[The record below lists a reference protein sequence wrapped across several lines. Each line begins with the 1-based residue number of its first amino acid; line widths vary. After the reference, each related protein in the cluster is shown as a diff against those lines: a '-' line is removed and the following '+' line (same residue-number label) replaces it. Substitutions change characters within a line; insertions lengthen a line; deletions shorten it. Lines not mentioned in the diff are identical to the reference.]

1 MVSCGAT
8 VDSRA
13 AHLKRPRRGLFARRT
28 VRRASVAL
36 AVFSSVL
43 ERALKKQSA
52 AVTAPPCFGRWPR
65 SSPLHRGCF
74 CAVFSDV
81 AAAVRIHPRAPLETD
96 TKQKA
101 QRDRPHWERQ
111 LWGNWGFASRAAKN
125 SPLGCFC
132 AVFSDVAAAV
142 RIHPR
147 LWPQR
152 SYIRKTPVYFYTS
165 VFLVGAGGFE
175 PPKLKAADLQSVPI
189 GHSGTRPYSLFAV
202 LRTACIYYH
211 RFSSLSIFFVQIFRF
226 LRCPAGSK
234 MVECGLEKTAVQAI
248 LGHKNFSTT
257 ANKYVSHN
265 DPAYLLQEMKKMKY

>member
-1 MVSCGAT
+1 MWDNC
-8 VDSRA
+8 
-13 AHLKRPRRGLFARRT
+13 
-28 VRRASVAL
+28 
-36 AVFSSVL
+36 
-43 ERALKKQSA
+43 
-52 AVTAPPCFGRWPR
+52 
-65 SSPLHRGCF
+65 
-74 CAVFSDV
+74 
-81 AAAVRIHPRAPLETD
+81 
-96 TKQKA
+96 
-101 QRDRPHWERQ
+101 
-111 LWGNWGFASRAAKN
+111 GFASRAAKKEHGLRLPASASCLGRHSHPAGRCPN
-125 SPLGCFC
+125 SSSLFRLLAALVAVALGCFC

-226 LRCPAGSK
+226 LRCPAGS
-234 MVECGLEKTAVQAI
+234 T
-248 LGHKNFSTT
+248 
-257 ANKYVSHN
+257 
-265 DPAYLLQEMKKMKY
+265 PAPVLLARLFAYRSFVWLPAAFPCMDRR

>member
-1 MVSCGAT
+1 MRLPASASCLGRHSHPAGRCPN
-8 VDSRA
+8 SSSLFRPLA
-13 AHLKRPRRGLFARRT
+13 AL
-28 VRRASVAL
+28 VA
-36 AVFSSVL
+36 
-43 ERALKKQSA
+43 
-52 AVTAPPCFGRWPR
+52 
-65 SSPLHRGCF
+65 
-74 CAVFSDV
+74 V
-81 AAAVRIHPRAPLETD
+81 A
-96 TKQKA
+96 
-101 QRDRPHWERQ
+101 
-111 LWGNWGFASRAAKN
+111 
-125 SPLGCFC
+125 LGCFC

-226 LRCPAGSK
+226 LRCPPLFLRIVLRRGIPFGRGIRGP
-234 MVECGLEKTAVQAI
+234 VIFRFTAKAAQESAF
-248 LGHKNFSTT
+248 LSGFSW
-257 ANKYVSHN
+257 SW
-265 DPAYLLQEMKKMKY
+265 